1 MNIKL
6 IALDLDGTT
15 LTSANTLSPVVA
27 AAIERAADAGIEI
40 VAASGR
46 PYASMPQEVLRL
58 RGVNYTIA
66 SNGAAI
72 YDRTGKRIHESLL
85 QETAVMRLLELT
97 EGEDH
102 ILEAFLAGET
112 YTDNRYLRDPTAYG
126 CTEAYVPYVQN
137 SRAGLDDMRR
147 YIRDNRTR
155 LDSVEIVC
163 PDKRQGGV
171 LRQRLAENLSGVYI
185 TSSSPHFVEVM
196 DEHATKSHAVSRLCA
211 RLHIPAAQ
219 TAACGNADND
229 ADMIAAAGLKT
240 CVANAS
246 ESCKAAAGLVL
257 PGNDQNGVADLIQI
271 ILQKH
276 TAQRR

>member
-15 LTSANTLSPVVA
+15 LTSGNTLSPVVA

-46 PYASMPQEVLRL
+46 PYASMPKEFLAL
-58 RGVNYTIA
+58 RGVNYIIA

-72 YDRTGKRIHESLL
+72 YDRAGKRIHESLL
-85 QETAVMRLLELT
+85 KKTAVMRLLDLT
-97 EGEDH
+97 KEKDY
-102 ILEAFLAGET
+102 IWEAFLAGET
-112 YTDNRYLRDPTAYG
+112 YTDNRYLRNPTAYG
-126 CTEAYVPYVQN
+126 CTEAYVSYVQN

-147 YIRDNRTR
+147 CILENCTR

-163 PDKRQGGV
+163 PDRQQV
-171 LRQRLAENLSGVYI
+171 SRLRQELEINLSGVYI

-196 DEHATKSHAVSRLCA
+196 DEHATKSHAVSRLCGM
-211 RLHIPAAQ
+211 LHLSAAQ

-229 ADMIAAAGLKT
+229 ADMIAAAGLKA

-246 ESCKAAAGLVL
+246 ESCKSVAGIVV
-257 PGNDQNGVADLIQI
+257 PDNNHNGVSELIRI
-271 ILQKH
+271 ILS
-276 TAQRR
+276 